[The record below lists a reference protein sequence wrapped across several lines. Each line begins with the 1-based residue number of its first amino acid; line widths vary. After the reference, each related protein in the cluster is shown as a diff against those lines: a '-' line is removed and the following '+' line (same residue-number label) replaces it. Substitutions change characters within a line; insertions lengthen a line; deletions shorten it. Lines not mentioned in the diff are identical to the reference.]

1 MSRLR
6 IPRYFPNPSFL
17 PPVGYFLIERQSQV
31 LLEALF
37 QRLLRRFFS
46 ALLEGVRPDLRALLR
61 APVAFGNLPRCGREQ
76 MVERG
81 DRLRGQLVTIR
92 TCRNKGEFV
101 IGAWRR

>member
-1 MSRLR
+1 MSRLQ
-6 IPRYFPNPSFL
+6 IPRYFPNPSLL
-17 PPVGYFLIERQSQV
+17 PSVDYFLVERQSQV
-31 LLEALF
+31 LLQALF

-46 ALLEGVRPDLRALLR
+46 ALREGVRPDLCALLR

-76 MVERG
+76 MVERYA
-81 DRLRGQLVTIR
+81 RLRGPPVTIR